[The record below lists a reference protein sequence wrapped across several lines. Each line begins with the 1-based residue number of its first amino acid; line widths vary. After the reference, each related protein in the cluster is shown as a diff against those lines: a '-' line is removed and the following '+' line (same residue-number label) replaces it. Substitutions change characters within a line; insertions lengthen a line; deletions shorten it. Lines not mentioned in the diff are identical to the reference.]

1 MVRRFGFDS
10 YAQFGGSPMA
20 ASDFDLLLPGAMAA
34 AAFATLIGLALAAI
48 VI

>member
-10 YAQFGGSPMA
+10 YVQFGGSP
-20 ASDFDLLLPGAMAA
+20 MAA